1 MRIINRYIFA
11 NLFPPFLINLGF
23 FTFIFLMTRILE
35 ISDMVVNYR
44 VSLLVVGKIFLYT
57 TPFFFQFVVPMSVMM
72 AVLLT
77 FLRMSSDNEIIA
89 LKAGGVSVLSLL
101 PPVAAFSL
109 VGTLITGAVAL
120 YGLPEGRMAIRN
132 LLYTV
137 ATTNTDIG
145 LKPRTFSDDF
155 QGVMLYVN
163 KMVPGEKVLY
173 DVFIEDHRSAD
184 IISTVV
190 APMAQLFSQPGEPVF
205 HLRLSNGTINQVDL
219 ENRSANTVHFKTYD
233 LRLDLHQVLPVA
245 VGEPKNAE
253 EMRFTELKTY
263 LATATTKDERYYKVL
278 LEFHKKFAMPF
289 SCLVLGLLAVP
300 LGIQSRMAKRSF
312 GVVMGLG
319 FFLVY
324 YLLLS
329 TGWVFGETGA
339 YPPALGM
346 WVPNIVMAVIAAVLL
361 HRTLR
366 ERTVGIDRLLA
377 ATGRLRRRFGG
388 RPAVPPSEGGS

>member
-1 MRIINRYIFA
+1 
-11 NLFPPFLINLGF
+11 
-23 FTFIFLMTRILE
+23 
-35 ISDMVVNYR
+35 
-44 VSLLVVGKIFLYT
+44 
-57 TPFFFQFVVPMSVMM
+57 MSVMM

-89 LKAGGVSVLSLL
+89 LKAGGVSVISLL
-101 PPVAAFSL
+101 PPVVAFSL
-109 VGTLITGAVAL
+109 VGTLLTGAVAL
-120 YGLPEGRMAIRN
+120 VGLPKGRLAIRN

-163 KMVPGEKVLY
+163 RMVPGEKILY
-173 DVFIEDHRSAD
+173 DVFIEDHRSED
-184 IISTVV
+184 VVSTVV
-190 APMAQLFSQPGEPVF
+190 APRAQLFNRPGEPVF
-205 HLRLSNGTINQVDL
+205 YLRLSNGTINQVDL
-219 ENRSANTVHFKTYD
+219 DNRSANTVQFETYD

-245 VGEPKNAE
+245 VGGPKSAE
-253 EMRFTELKTY
+253 EMTFGELKTY
-263 LATATTKDERYYKVL
+263 LSESATKDERYYKVL
-278 LEFHKKFAMPF
+278 LEYHKKFAMPF

-300 LGIQSRMAKRSF
+300 LGIQSRLAKRSF
-312 GVVMGLG
+312 GVAIGLG
-319 FFLVY
+319 FFLIY

-339 YPPALGM
+339 YPPAIGM
-346 WVPNIVMAVIAAVLL
+346 WVPNIVMAAIAAVLL

-377 ATGRLRRRFGG
+377 VAARLRRRFGPRAAG
-388 RPAVPPSEGGS
+388 TDHGERP